1 MSKKAKITL
10 FCTIILVIGIGF
22 FWKGNE
28 GTNILEEFILNGKYV
43 SLVGENLLVSDGK
56 NFGYYDLD
64 GNKKVDL
71 KYTYSQNL
79 ILNDLD
85 SRDDLFVV
93 NDEKFAYGVV
103 SSKGEEIIPKMY
115 EAIKIVSSDCFIV
128 RGSDNL
134 WSVINNNNKNILNEK
149 YDKYEI
155 IDGKG
160 AILIK
165 DNKYIIIDIHGNV
178 ISKGLY
184 VYVVDYNEGS
194 VLVGQYGTGVND
206 LFVYT
211 NNEYKVIQNIE
222 DFVFVKEKVVY
233 FIEKGSTEFK
243 TINIENG
250 KIDKNAYVDFSIND
264 MELIINSQDL
274 VGYKATDGTII
285 KNKYQVNG
293 SEDFTEYGVAVVS
306 LNNLVGVIDK
316 KGNEVLPCKYQDI
329 KVFSEKV
336 FGVTDN
342 SKYYYLVDE
351 KGEKIADNIVFSDNY
366 IAYKKDNKCGVL
378 NNYGKTVFASEYMDC
393 QIYDNLVIVKDNN
406 DKWIIKR
413 QG

>member
-10 FCTIILVIGIGF
+10 FCAIILVIGIGF

-115 EAIKIVSSDCFIV
+115 ESIKIVSSDCFIV

-165 DNKYIIIDIHGNV
+165 DNK
-178 ISKGLY
+178 
-184 VYVVDYNEGS
+184 
-194 VLVGQYGTGVND
+194 
-206 LFVYT
+206 
-211 NNEYKVIQNIE
+211 
-222 DFVFVKEKVVY
+222 
-233 FIEKGSTEFK
+233 
-243 TINIENG
+243 
-250 KIDKNAYVDFSIND
+250 
-264 MELIINSQDL
+264 
-274 VGYKATDGTII
+274 
-285 KNKYQVNG
+285 
-293 SEDFTEYGVAVVS
+293 
-306 LNNLVGVIDK
+306 
-316 KGNEVLPCKYQDI
+316 
-329 KVFSEKV
+329 
-336 FGVTDN
+336 
-342 SKYYYLVDE
+342 
-351 KGEKIADNIVFSDNY
+351 
-366 IAYKKDNKCGVL
+366 
-378 NNYGKTVFASEYMDC
+378 
-393 QIYDNLVIVKDNN
+393 
-406 DKWIIKR
+406 
-413 QG
+413 

>member
-1 MSKKAKITL
+1 MSKKTKIIL
-10 FCTIILVIGIGF
+10 FSSIVLVIGICF
-22 FWKGNE
+22 FWRENK
-28 GTNILEEFILNGKYV
+28 GTNLLKEFILNGKYV

-64 GNKKVDL
+64 GNKKLDL
-71 KYTYSQNL
+71 KYKYSQEL
-79 ILNDLD
+79 LLNDLD

-93 NDEKFAYGVV
+93 TDDKFAYGVV
-103 SSKGEEIIPKMY
+103 SSKGEEIIPKIY

-134 WSVINNNNKNILNEK
+134 WTVINNNNKSILNEK
-149 YDKYEI
+149 YEKYEI

-160 AILIK
+160 AILIR
-165 DNKYIIIDIHGNV
+165 DNKYIIIDIHGKV
-178 ISKGLY
+178 ISRGLY
-184 VYVVDYNEGS
+184 VYVVDYNKGN

-211 NNEYKVIQNIE
+211 NNQYKVIQNIE

-233 FIEKGSTEFK
+233 FIEKDSTEFK
-243 TINIENG
+243 AINIETG
-250 KIDKNAYVDFSIND
+250 KIEKEAYVDFSIND
-264 MELIINSQDL
+264 MELIINSQNL

-316 KGNEVLPCKYQDI
+316 KGNEILPCKYQDI
-329 KVFSEKV
+329 KIFSEKV
-336 FGVTDN
+336 FGVTDDLK
-342 SKYYYLVDE
+342 SYYLVDE
-351 KGEKIADNIVFSDNY
+351 KGEKIADNIVFSDSY
-366 IAYKKDNKCGVL
+366 IAYKKGSKCGVL
-378 NNYGKTVFASEYMDC
+378 NNYGKALFASEYIDC
-393 QIYDNLVIVKDNN
+393 QIYDNLVIVKDDDN
-406 DKWIIKR
+406 KWIVKR
-413 QG
+413 EE